1 MNKSDVIAFFDGIAA
16 TWDAAQIDKTDIINR
31 ILDNACVTEGQDVL
45 DVACGT
51 GILFPFYM
59 QRNVGSVTGID
70 ISHEMARLA
79 AEKHADSAKISVICG
94 DVEQTEFDKK
104 FDSIIVYNAF
114 PHFPDPEA
122 LIAKLSTLLK
132 KGGRLTIAHG
142 ASREQIDDHHKG
154 PAAKVSN
161 GLMHAESLKQLFL
174 PFFDVEVIISNNS
187 MYQVSGVKK
196 ENSAHYHGHSHGGGI
211 HYHSHGH
218 DHGHSHTHN
227 AEDTPMD
234 EVIALVKYM
243 VGHNEAHAEELAQLA
258 QKLDDAGNHSA
269 YRRIM
274 DAVVNY
280 DVGNATLAAV
290 LKDLTNNEESLD

>member
-16 TWDAAQIDKTDIINR
+16 TWDAAQIDKTEIINR
-31 ILDNACVTEGQDVL
+31 ILDNAGVTEGQAVL

-59 QRNVGSVTGID
+59 QRKVASVTGID

-79 AEKHADSAKISVICG
+79 AEKHADIDQIQVICG

-104 FDSIIVYNAF
+104 FDTIVVYNAF
-114 PHFPDPEA
+114 PHFPDPDA

-132 KGGRLTIAHG
+132 EGGRLTIAHG

-154 PAAKVSN
+154 AAAKVSN
-161 GLMHAESLKQLFL
+161 GLMHAESLKQLFM
-174 PFFDVEVIISNNS
+174 PFFDVEVVISNDR

-196 ENSAHYHGHSHGGGI
+196 QQAAHFHGHSHGGGY
-211 HYHSHGH
+211 HYHAHGH
-218 DHGHSHTHN
+218 DHGHSHTHGT
-227 AEDTPMD
+227 ADTPM
-234 EVIALVKYM
+234 EELVALVKYM
-243 VGHNEAHAEELAQLA
+243 VGHNTAHAEELAQLA

-290 LKDLTNNEESLD
+290 LEDLTQEDEQL